1 MKAIIL
7 CAGLGTR
14 LKSLTDRLP
23 KPLMPIVGHP
33 IIENIIYSLK
43 HCGVQEIVINTHH
56 LQRKIVDYLKDG
68 KRFEIKVHYSYEP
81 QTLGTGGGIGNVRD
95 FFKGHEPFIA
105 HNGDVLTNLNLAPA
119 IKAHIDTQA
128 MATLLLCDFPPINT
142 VTLASSGEVVGI
154 KGTAR
159 EPKDSDLER
168 LTFTGISI
176 MNPEILEF
184 LPRREYGDIVD
195 TYLKLIGIKRGSIRG
210 YVVKNHYWRHIGN
223 ISEYF
228 RVHQEILI
236 EKKRLIYG
244 KAPSPEP
251 FYIGEGSIIEE
262 GVLLR
267 GFVSMGRDCV
277 IKRGATLENCIIWD
291 RITVEGDEVL
301 RNVILGNGMKIPC

>member
-7 CAGLGTR
+7 SAGLGTR
-14 LKSLTDRLP
+14 LRPLTDILP
-23 KPLMPIVGHP
+23 KSLMPIVGRP
-33 IIENIIYSLK
+33 IIKNIIYSLK
-43 HCGVQEIVINTHH
+43 HCGIQEIVINTHH
-56 LQRKIVDYLKDG
+56 LHRKIVDYLKDG
-68 KRFEIKVHYSYEP
+68 KEFEIKIHYSHEP
-81 QTLGTGGGIGNVRD
+81 QILGTGGGIGNARD

-105 HNGDVLTNLNLAPA
+105 HNGDVLTNLNLTPA
-119 IKAHIDTQA
+119 IKAHMDSQA

-142 VTLASSGEVVGI
+142 VTLTSSGEVAGI
-154 KGTAR
+154 KGPK
-159 EPKDSDLER
+159 EPKDSDLDR

-176 MNPEILEF
+176 MNPVILKF

-195 TYLKLIGIKRGSIRG
+195 TYLRLIDQKRGSIRG
-210 YVVKNHYWRHIGN
+210 YVIKNHYWRHIGN

-244 KAPSPEP
+244 KAPSPKP
-251 FYIGEGSIIEE
+251 FYIGEDSVIEE
-262 GVLLR
+262 GVLLK
-267 GFVSMGRDCV
+267 GFVSVGRNCV

-291 RITVEGDEVL
+291 EITVEGGEVL